1 MLEEVEHVSQ
11 LRGEPFRRWFSDETF
26 DLIVWYGS
34 DDGVTGFQLCYR
46 DGSDHKALTWQQ
58 DHGVSHKRIDDGEGR
73 PGRYKMTPVL
83 VPDGVF
89 QRDQILALFEN
100 ESAQIDP
107 EIVRIVTETMRRYAR
122 EQGSG

>member
-1 MLEEVEHVSQ
+1 MLEEVKHVSQ

-26 DLIVWYGS
+26 DLIVWYDSGDS
-34 DDGVTGFQLCYR
+34 VTGFQLCYR
-46 DGSDHKALTWQQ
+46 DGSDRKALTWQQ
-58 DHGVSHKRIDDGEGR
+58 DRGFSHKRIDDGEGR

-107 EIVRIVTETMRRYAR
+107 EIVRLVTETMRRYAR
-122 EQGSG
+122 EH